1 MEQSEQP
8 LQLGQHLCREKLRN
22 LLLRDVVMDA
32 PAGQY
37 PEAHQEGVELGV
49 GGELEDVADDGAVG
63 GVEAGAAGAPKGL
76 QDVLYRVLGA
86 RAGQQREVLVPPER
100 RRR

>member
-1 MEQSEQP
+1 MPRTWRKQRRGRGRGS
-8 LQLGQHLCREKLRN
+8 RDEKLVGT
-22 LLLRDVVMDA
+22 D
-32 PAGQY
+32 
-37 PEAHQEGVELGV
+37 GVELGV